1 MLGGVG
7 RVFGYA
13 WRVLDGVRRV
23 VHLVLMLLVLLGVV
37 LVLAQRPGQLPDA
50 FVLVLNPQG
59 VLVEQYAGEPLE
71 RALEAARGLA
81 ADQVLVSDLVE
92 LIDDAAGDARV
103 TALHLELDGFQG
115 GSLDKLERVSMALDR
130 FRETGKPVI
139 ASGAYIDQPHL
150 YLGAHADELYLDP
163 AGALFFQGYGFYR
176 NYFRDALDKLSIDWH
191 VFSAGEA
198 KSYGEP
204 YVRNSM
210 SAAARENMQPIAD
223 GLWAAW
229 RAAVADARGVDP
241 ALLDDFANNI
251 LSRLRA
257 TEGDLAQAALDAGLV
272 DGVRTVA
279 GLEQRLAETGGR
291 DEDGDYVGVGADE
304 YQAALRLSLDDPSGA
319 GDDSPAVGLIV
330 AQGNILPG
338 YQPPGS
344 IGDASLRELLR
355 AAADDDDIQAVV
367 LRVDSGGGSA
377 LASEAIL
384 REIEMLRGAGKPV
397 VVSMGGVAASGGYMI
412 SIAADEIWAH
422 PTTVTGSIGVVAMFP
437 NFGRLMDNVGV
448 SVDGVGTHRYTGELR
463 LDRPL
468 ADETK
473 EVFEVMVEGVYVRFK
488 GMVADHREMEL
499 QQVQRYAEGRVWL
512 GGVAREAGLVDRLG
526 TLDDALASAAHLAG
540 LGEDFRVETIETTP
554 DFADRLMADLLS
566 SAVQAGWSSWPASW
580 LERLPSPLRTLV
592 ADIERLGDF
601 ADPRG
606 LYYHCFCDS
615 F

>member
-1 MLGGVG
+1 MLRGVG

-23 VHLVLMLLVLLGVV
+23 VHLVLMLLVLLV
-37 LVLAQRPGQLPDA
+37 LVLIFAQRPGPLPDA

-59 VLVEQYAGEPLE
+59 VLVEQYTGEPLE
-71 RALEAARGLA
+71 RALEAAQGLEA
-81 ADQVLVSDLVE
+81 GQVLVSELVQVIE
-92 LIDDAAGDARV
+92 DAAGDARV
-103 TALHLELDGFQG
+103 TAIHFELDGFQG
-115 GSLDKLERVSMALDR
+115 GSLDKLERVAATLDR
-130 FRETGKPVI
+130 FRETGKPVV
-139 ASGAYIDQPHL
+139 ASGAYIGQPQL

-163 AGALFFQGYGFYR
+163 AGAMFFQGYGFYR
-176 NYFRDALDKLSIDWH
+176 NYFREALDKLSIDWH

-223 GLWAAW
+223 GMWAAW
-229 RAAVADARGVDP
+229 RAAVADARGLEP
-241 ALLDDFANNI
+241 ELLDDFANNI

-257 TEGDLAQAALDAGLV
+257 AGGDLAQAALEAGLA
-272 DGVRTVA
+272 DGMRTIA
-279 GLEQRLAETGGR
+279 DLEQRLAETGGR

-304 YQAALRLSLDDPSGA
+304 YQAALQLTANVQGVEDDT
-319 GDDSPAVGLIV
+319 PAVGLIV
-330 AQGNILPG
+330 AQGDILPG

-344 IGDASLRELLR
+344 IGDDSLRELLR
-355 AAADDDDIQAVV
+355 AAADDEDIQAVV

-384 REIEMLRGAGKPV
+384 REIEMLRVAGKPV

-422 PTTVTGSIGVVAMFP
+422 PTTVTGSIGVVAMLP

-473 EVFEVMVEGVYVRFK
+473 EAFEVMVEGVYVRFK
-488 GMVADHREMEL
+488 GLVAEHRGLRGE
-499 QQVQRYAEGRVWL
+499 QVQRYAEGRVWL
-512 GGVAREAGLVDRLG
+512 GEVAQEAGLVDRLG
-526 TLDDALASAAHLAG
+526 TLDDALASAADMAG
-540 LGEDFRVETIETTP
+540 LGEDFRVETIEATP
-554 DFADRLMADLLS
+554 DFAERLMADFLS
-566 SAVQAGWSSWPASW
+566 SAIRAGWVSWPSSW
-580 LERLPSPLRTLV
+580 LERLPSSVRSVV
-592 ADIERLGDF
+592 ADIERLGELS
-601 ADPRG
+601 DPRN

>member
-130 FRETGKPVI
+130 FRETGKPVV